1 MDPHLKIKV
10 NIADRV
16 YPLTIKREEEEMIR
30 RAVKMINETVRSF
43 QEKYAVKDKQ
53 DVLAMCALQWASQ
66 LEKLK
71 VHDKMEMNEVNK
83 ALEEFDDIISNPPDK
98 DKNKKNFQ
106 YFERLTIP
114 EAMEAIETREKFKDY
129 KNLEDADKAKLIRL
143 YFRNNG
149 DKKFKLHSLT
159 TAYKRKAQKSLKD
172 E

>member
-83 ALEEFDDIISNPPDK
+83 ALEEFDTMLK
-98 DKNKKNFQ
+98 
-106 YFERLTIP
+106 
-114 EAMEAIETREKFKDY
+114 AAI
-129 KNLEDADKAKLIRL
+129 
-143 YFRNNG
+143 
-149 DKKFKLHSLT
+149 
-159 TAYKRKAQKSLKD
+159 
-172 E
+172 

>member
-83 ALEEFDDIISNPPDK
+83 ALEEFDTM
-98 DKNKKNFQ
+98 
-106 YFERLTIP
+106 L
-114 EAMEAIETREKFKDY
+114 
-129 KNLEDADKAKLIRL
+129 KAAK
-143 YFRNNG
+143 
-149 DKKFKLHSLT
+149 
-159 TAYKRKAQKSLKD
+159 
-172 E
+172 

>member
-1 MDPHLKIKV
+1 MPSFVEHLKK
-10 NIADRV
+10 DCG

-83 ALEEFDDIISNPPDK
+83 ALEEFDTMLK
-98 DKNKKNFQ
+98 
-106 YFERLTIP
+106 
-114 EAMEAIETREKFKDY
+114 AAI
-129 KNLEDADKAKLIRL
+129 
-143 YFRNNG
+143 
-149 DKKFKLHSLT
+149 
-159 TAYKRKAQKSLKD
+159 
-172 E
+172 

>member
-71 VHDKMEMNEVNK
+71 AHEKMEMTEVNK
-83 ALEEFDDIISNPPDK
+83 ALEEFDTMLK
-98 DKNKKNFQ
+98 
-106 YFERLTIP
+106 
-114 EAMEAIETREKFKDY
+114 AAI
-129 KNLEDADKAKLIRL
+129 
-143 YFRNNG
+143 
-149 DKKFKLHSLT
+149 
-159 TAYKRKAQKSLKD
+159 
-172 E
+172 

>member
-30 RAVKMINETVRSF
+30 RAVKMINDTVRSF

-71 VHDKMEMNEVNK
+71 AHDKQEMVQVND
-83 ALEEFDDIISNPPDK
+83 ALEEFNT
-98 DKNKKNFQ
+98 
-106 YFERLTIP
+106 L
-114 EAMEAIETREKFKDY
+114 
-129 KNLEDADKAKLIRL
+129 LKAAL
-143 YFRNNG
+143 
-149 DKKFKLHSLT
+149 
-159 TAYKRKAQKSLKD
+159 
-172 E
+172 

>member
-30 RAVKMINETVRSF
+30 RAVKMINDTVKSF

-71 VHDKMEMNEVNK
+71 AHDKQEMVQVND
-83 ALEEFDDIISNPPDK
+83 ALEEFNT
-98 DKNKKNFQ
+98 
-106 YFERLTIP
+106 L
-114 EAMEAIETREKFKDY
+114 
-129 KNLEDADKAKLIRL
+129 LKAAL
-143 YFRNNG
+143 
-149 DKKFKLHSLT
+149 
-159 TAYKRKAQKSLKD
+159 
-172 E
+172 

>member
-43 QEKYAVKDKQ
+43 QEKYAVKYKQ

-83 ALEEFDDIISNPPDK
+83 ALEEFDTM
-98 DKNKKNFQ
+98 
-106 YFERLTIP
+106 L
-114 EAMEAIETREKFKDY
+114 
-129 KNLEDADKAKLIRL
+129 KAVI
-143 YFRNNG
+143 
-149 DKKFKLHSLT
+149 
-159 TAYKRKAQKSLKD
+159 
-172 E
+172 

>member
-30 RAVKMINETVRSF
+30 QAVDMINGAVRTF

-71 VHDKMEMNEVNK
+71 VREKHEMREIK
-83 ALEEFDDIISNPPDK
+83 TTLEEFNTIITEQLK
-98 DKNKKNFQ
+98 
-106 YFERLTIP
+106 
-114 EAMEAIETREKFKDY
+114 ETF
-129 KNLEDADKAKLIRL
+129 
-143 YFRNNG
+143 
-149 DKKFKLHSLT
+149 
-159 TAYKRKAQKSLKD
+159 
-172 E
+172 

>member
-83 ALEEFDDIISNPPDK
+83 ALEEFDTM
-98 DKNKKNFQ
+98 
-106 YFERLTIP
+106 L
-114 EAMEAIETREKFKDY
+114 
-129 KNLEDADKAKLIRL
+129 KAVI
-143 YFRNNG
+143 
-149 DKKFKLHSLT
+149 
-159 TAYKRKAQKSLKD
+159 
-172 E
+172 

>member
-1 MDPHLKIKV
+1 VDPHLKIKV

-83 ALEEFDDIISNPPDK
+83 ALEEFDTM
-98 DKNKKNFQ
+98 
-106 YFERLTIP
+106 L
-114 EAMEAIETREKFKDY
+114 
-129 KNLEDADKAKLIRL
+129 KAVI
-143 YFRNNG
+143 
-149 DKKFKLHSLT
+149 
-159 TAYKRKAQKSLKD
+159 
-172 E
+172 

>member
-1 MDPHLKIKV
+1 VDPHLKIKV

-83 ALEEFDDIISNPPDK
+83 ALEEFDTMLK
-98 DKNKKNFQ
+98 
-106 YFERLTIP
+106 
-114 EAMEAIETREKFKDY
+114 AAI
-129 KNLEDADKAKLIRL
+129 
-143 YFRNNG
+143 
-149 DKKFKLHSLT
+149 
-159 TAYKRKAQKSLKD
+159 
-172 E
+172 